1 MSTSFDSDTPSLKD
15 QIHALLADRVRVLST
30 SGALPPGEPPIFVV
44 EPPRNPAHGDFSAN
58 LPMVLARGA
67 KRAPMVVAAQLME
80 GLELPSFVAGV
91 EILPPGFINF
101 RIKPA
106 AVLDVLLE
114 ILQADAGY
122 GQSNIHA
129 GQSIQIE
136 FVSANPTGPLHVGH
150 GRGAA
155 YGSALARL
163 LRAVGC
169 EVQTEYYVN
178 DAGRQMD
185 ILALSVWLRYLEIFG
200 TAPALPENA
209 YRGAYIL
216 DIAAALRDQHGARF
230 VPVEPLALP
239 ENAEPEARLDAAIA
253 YCRAQLGEDQYAE
266 IHGHACAAI
275 LSGIREDLAA
285 FGVHFDRWYSERSLI
300 GSGQLQ
306 DALDELRRRGFIE
319 TRDGAQWFA
328 SSRFGDEKDRVVVR
342 ENGAATYFATDIA
355 YHTEKMA
362 RGFTGLINIWG
373 ADHHGYIPRV
383 KAALSAL
390 GLDAE
395 RLQVLLVQFA
405 TLYRQGERVQM
416 STRSGEFV
424 TLRELLEE
432 VGPDAGRFFYLMR
445 RSEQHLDFDL
455 DLAKSQSQDNPVYYL
470 QYAHARICSVLRQA
484 SQQQLGFDEARGL
497 RERELL
503 SEKKEHALVT
513 LAGRF
518 TQVVASAARE
528 REPHQV
534 ANYLRE
540 LAMEF
545 HGYYNAHKILVP
557 EVALRDARLV
567 LCTAVRIVLRNGLDL
582 LGVTAPEEM

>member
-1 MSTSFDSDTPSLKD
+1 MKD
-15 QIHALLADRVRVLST
+15 QIHALLANRVRALSA
-30 SGALPPGEPPIFVV
+30 SGALPLGELPVFVV

-58 LPMVLARGA
+58 LPMVLARAA
-67 KRAPMVVAAQLME
+67 KRPPLAVAAWLME
-80 GLELPSFVAGV
+80 GLRLPDFVASV

-101 RIKPA
+101 RLQPA
-106 AVLDVLLE
+106 AILDVLLD
-114 ILQADAGY
+114 ILRGDARY
-122 GQSNIHA
+122 GQSDAGA
-129 GQSIQIE
+129 GQSLQIE

-169 EVQTEYYVN
+169 AVQTEYYVN

-185 ILALSVWLRYLEIFG
+185 ILALSVWLRYLETFG
-200 TAPALPENA
+200 AGPALPDNA
-209 YRGAYIL
+209 YRGAYIR
-216 DIAAALRDQHGARF
+216 DIAGALRDLHGARF
-230 VPVEPLALP
+230 VPADPVCLP
-239 ENAEPEARLDAAIA
+239 ENAEPEARLDGAIA
-253 YCRAQLGEDQYAE
+253 RCREVLGEPDYSE
-266 IHGHACAAI
+266 IHRHACAAI
-275 LSGIREDLAA
+275 LAGIRADLAA
-285 FGVHFDRWYSERSLI
+285 FGVHFDRWYSERDLI
-300 GSGQLQ
+300 ASGQLAS
-306 DALDELRRRGFIE
+306 ALADLRQRGFI
-319 TRDGAQWFA
+319 TDRDGAQWFT

-362 RGFTGLINIWG
+362 RGYSGLINIWG
-373 ADHHGYIPRV
+373 ADHHGYIPRI

-390 GLDAE
+390 GLNPE

-470 QYAHARICSVLRQA
+470 QYAHARICSVLRQVQ
-484 SQQQLGFDEARGL
+484 QQQLDFDEPRGL
-497 RERELL
+497 RERALL
-503 SEKKEHALVT
+503 CEKKEQALAT
-513 LAGRF
+513 LAGRYP
-518 TQVVASAARE
+518 QVVASAAFE

-545 HGYYNAHKILVP
+545 HGYYNAHKILIP
-557 EVALRDARLV
+557 DAALRDARLV
-567 LCTAVRIVLRNGLDL
+567 LCQAVRIVLRNGLDL
-582 LGVTAPEEM
+582 LGVAAPEEM